1 MSKTSGALVP
11 TAARAVAGPL
21 RNLGSSPYYNILMV
35 IFRRTIVVDV
45 SIIIAAHVAGF
56 FKLSNFPMM
65 YRRIG
70 LVLVAGLL
78 TAGCAL
84 VPSGGD
90 AEEAPENV
98 AAAEAPEQE
107 ARAAPVDPESELPDV
122 RLDGELLY
130 LVLLGEI
137 AANRGDRETA
147 AASLIEA
154 ARISRDPRL
163 AQRATRIALDDE
175 RFDVAREAA
184 SLWVTLQP
192 DQNQARAS
200 LALIMVEQGRITEGA
215 DEFIGLLRKDG
226 EPAGAELSRVARLLG
241 QLSNQDNALA
251 AMDRIVAAFEDNPDA
266 HFAAAFLADRVG
278 RGELVLEALER
289 ALVLRPDWEDAAL
302 AKLGHLI
309 QNQYP
314 REQVAAFAVDF
325 LATAPEANRVRIS
338 YARYL
343 IDQEASGAA
352 LEQFQEVLKHDP
364 ENTTALMS
372 AGLLSIQEEQYK
384 AARKYLAR
392 HLKLT
397 PENDQ
402 IRIYLGQIAEEE
414 ERYAAAEKWYREVS
428 DQSQLFDARLRLGT
442 VIHERDGTEA
452 AMAHLDALNTDDED
466 EFVRLALTKELVL
479 RRADELERAKS
490 VLDDAVARYP
500 ANGDLL
506 YARGLLSARLNRI
519 NEHEQD
525 MRTLLE
531 EDPNNAHALNA
542 LGYTLADAT
551 DRFDEALE
559 LISKALQMR
568 PDDPFILDSMGW
580 VHYRLGNHEDAV
592 EYLERALSQR
602 EDAEI
607 AAHLGEVLWVI
618 GDRERARDIWKRA
631 RQEDPDNHVLNETI
645 ERLNP

>member
-1 MSKTSGALVP
+1 MSE
-11 TAARAVAGPL
+11 
-21 RNLGSSPYYNILMV
+21 
-35 IFRRTIVVDV
+35 
-45 SIIIAAHVAGF
+45 
-56 FKLSNFPMM
+56 FPKMN
-65 YRRIG
+65 RRIG
-70 LVLVAGLL
+70 LGLLAGLL

-90 AEEAPENV
+90 SDEVRE
-98 AAAEAPEQE
+98 AAEAPEQE
-107 ARAAPVDPESELPDV
+107 APAAPAEPEFKLPDV
-122 RLDGELLY
+122 ALDGELLY
-130 LVLLGEI
+130 LVLLGEV
-137 AANRGDRETA
+137 AASRGDRETA
-147 AASLIEA
+147 AESLMEA

-163 AQRATRIALDDE
+163 AQRATRIALDAG
-175 RFDVAREAA
+175 RFEVAREAA

-192 DQNQARAS
+192 DQDQARAA
-200 LALIMVEQGRITEGA
+200 LALIMVEQGRIA
-215 DEFIGLLRKDG
+215 DAAAELIALLRNDG
-226 EPAGAELSRVARLLG
+226 EPASNELSRVARLLG

-251 AMDRIVAAFEDNPDA
+251 AMERVVAAFQDNADA

-278 RGELVLEALER
+278 RDELVIDALER
-289 ALVLRPDWEDAAL
+289 ALVLRPDWEEAAL

-314 REQVAAFAVDF
+314 REQVAAFALGF
-325 LATAPEANRVRIS
+325 LAAAPEANRVRIS

-352 LEQFQEVLKHDP
+352 LEQFQEVLKQDP
-364 ENTTALMS
+364 ENTTGLMS

-402 IRIYLGQIAEEE
+402 IRVYLGQIAEEQ

-442 VIHERDGTEA
+442 VIHEREGVEA
-452 AMAHLDALNTDDED
+452 AMAHLDSLATDDED

-479 RRADELERAKS
+479 RRAEELERAKHM
-490 VLDDAVARYP
+490 LDDAVARYP

-506 YARGLLSARLNRI
+506 YARGLLSARLKRI

-542 LGYTLADAT
+542 LGYTLADST
-551 DRFDEALE
+551 DRFDEAFE

-580 VHYRLGNHEDAV
+580 VHYRLGNHQDAI

-602 EDAEI
+602 DDAEI
-607 AAHLGEVLWVI
+607 AAHLGEVLWVV
-618 GDRERARDIWKRA
+618 GDRERARKVWKRA
-631 RQEDPDNHVLNETI
+631 RREDPDNHVLNETI